1 MTPQSIS
8 VIISTYNNPEWLEKT
23 LWGYENQNFK
33 DFDIMI
39 ADDGSKEATA
49 TLIKKFQ
56 TETKLSI
63 KHIWHPDNGFQKCE
77 ILNQAILASDAEYL
91 IFTDHD
97 CIPRVDFVERHRKYA
112 EDGYFLSGGYF
123 KLPMSISKAIGRNDI
138 LTGDAFDPKWL
149 HQQGMKTTFKE
160 TKLWHVPVYASILNF
175 ITPARASWNGC
186 NSSCW
191 RKDALLV
198 NGFNTEMKYG
208 GLDREFGE
216 RLVNA
221 GLKSKQLR
229 YSLIAI
235 HLDHERPY
243 KTKEQLAANLQI
255 RKNVRKKKVVK
266 TPTGIENLDKA

>member
-1 MTPQSIS
+1 MTPKSIS

-23 LWGYENQNFK
+23 LFGYENQSFK
-33 DFDIMI
+33 DFDILI

-49 TLIKKFQ
+49 MLIERFRS
-56 TETKLSI
+56 ETKLNI
-63 KHIWHPDNGFQKCE
+63 KHVWHPDNGFQKCE
-77 ILNQAILASDAEYL
+77 ILNKAILESKAEYL

-97 CIPRVDFVERHRKYA
+97 CIPREDFVELHRRYA
-112 EDGYFLSGGYF
+112 ENGYFLSGGYF
-123 KLPMSISKAIGRNDI
+123 KLPMNISKEISKDNIFSGE
-138 LTGDAFDPKWL
+138 AFEPKWL
-149 HQQGMKTTFKE
+149 HQQGLKITFKE
-160 TKLWHVPVYASILNF
+160 TKLWRVPTYAKVLNF

-191 RKDALLV
+191 KEDALLV

-216 RLVNA
+216 RLTNA

-229 YSLIAI
+229 YTLITI

-243 KTKEQLAANLQI
+243 KTKEQLAANRQI
-255 RKNVRKKKVVK
+255 RENVRIEKIVK
-266 TPTGIENLDKA
+266 TPTGIENLD